1 MNICINY
8 YGQLRDNS
16 ITTETHKKYIDD
28 KNNNIYVLYTTW
40 DTENVIPFKEYFTD
54 SYIRQINIP
63 NLNDEYNEMI
73 NKYKMDPSNPYKSF
87 THYLLGL
94 YIKKESYNTI
104 NAFEEE
110 NNIKFDIII
119 SMRTS
124 VYINNNVSN
133 YYNTILDNYNN
144 EHGIVFV
151 ANEPCFDIYNQGA
164 SPDVFYITTNKSVM
178 KNILSQIDILDDC
191 LVTNTNYFHP
201 ETSFYKSLI
210 YFQLKIVTLNL
221 FAFPQKCS

>member
-8 YGQLRDNS
+8 YGQIRDNS
-16 ITTETHKKYIDD
+16 VTTETYEKYIDD

-40 DTENVIPFKEYFTD
+40 DTENVTPFKEYFTD

-73 NKYKMDPSNPYKSF
+73 NKYKMDPTNSHKSF

-110 NNIKFDIII
+110 KNIKFDIII

-124 VYINNNVSN
+124 VYINNNVSK

-144 EHGIVFV
+144 EHCIVFV
-151 ANEPCFDIYNQGA
+151 SNEA
-164 SPDVFYITTNKSVM
+164 SRY
-178 KNILSQIDILDDC
+178 
-191 LVTNTNYFHP
+191 
-201 ETSFYKSLI
+201 
-210 YFQLKIVTLNL
+210 
-221 FAFPQKCS
+221 